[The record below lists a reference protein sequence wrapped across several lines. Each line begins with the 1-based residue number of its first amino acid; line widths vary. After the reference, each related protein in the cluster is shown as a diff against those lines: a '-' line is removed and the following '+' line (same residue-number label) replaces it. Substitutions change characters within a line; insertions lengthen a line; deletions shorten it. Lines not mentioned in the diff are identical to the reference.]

1 MAAIDADRED
11 PHITDLPPDRD
22 PTGDDATIEPV
33 RSVAPGTPRWVMI
46 LGLIGV
52 VLIVAFV
59 VQAVLG
65 GGHGP
70 QMHAPSSDAGGQA
83 ASSSPSHQTADVG
96 VPVDAAHATRTVEVT
111 ALDTLVFEPST
122 IAVSAGETVTLEI
135 TNSGHAAHEFTLGDA
150 AMQQEH
156 TDARAH
162 MPDGMPHDLPN
173 SVRLQPGETKELTW
187 QFSHAGTLEF
197 ACHEPGHYEAGM
209 RGQLTVS

>member
-1 MAAIDADRED
+1 MADQ
-11 PHITDLPPDRD
+11 PPDLDNSPAD
-22 PTGDDATIEPV
+22 PANGRVGA
-33 RSVAPGTPRWVMI
+33 SAPGTPRWVLV
-46 LGLIGV
+46 LGIIAV

-59 VQAVLG
+59 VQAVFG

-70 QMHAPSSDAGGQA
+70 QMHAPSGDAGGQA

-96 VPVDAAHATRTVEVT
+96 RPVDAAHATRTVEVT
-111 ALDTLVFEPST
+111 ALDSFVFEPST
-122 IAVSAGETVTLEI
+122 IAVSAGETVTFEI

-156 TDARAH
+156 ADAMAH

-187 QFSHAGTLEF
+187 QFGHASTIEF

>member
-1 MAAIDADRED
+1 VA
-11 PHITDLPPDRD
+11 DLPPDRD
-22 PTGDDATIEPV
+22 TNPDDPAAGTARAP
-33 RSVAPGTPRWVMI
+33 APGTPRWV
-46 LGLIGV
+46 LGLGIIAV

-83 ASSSPSHQTADVG
+83 DSSSPSEGTADVG
-96 VPVDAAHATRTVEVT
+96 GPADAAHAARTVEVT
-111 ALDTLVFEPST
+111 ALDTMAFEPST
-122 IAVSAGETVTLEI
+122 IDVSAGETVTLEI
-135 TNSGHAAHEFTLGDA
+135 TNSGDTAHEFTLGDT

-156 TDARAH
+156 ADAMAH
-162 MPDGMPHDLPN
+162 LPDGMPHDLPN

-187 QFSHAGTLEF
+187 RFGHAGTLEY

>member
-1 MAAIDADRED
+1 MA
-11 PHITDLPPDRD
+11 DLPPD
-22 PTGDDATIEPV
+22 PASEP
-33 RSVAPGTPRWVMI
+33 RSAAPGTPRWVLV
-46 LGLIGV
+46 LGVIALI
-52 VLIVAFV
+52 LIVAFV

-83 ASSSPSHQTADVG
+83 ASSSPSEGTADVG
-96 VPVDAAHATRTVEVT
+96 GPADAAHAARTVEVI
-111 ALDTLVFEPST
+111 ALDTMTFEPST
-122 IAVSAGETVTLEI
+122 VDVSAGETVTLEI
-135 TNSGHAAHEFTLGDA
+135 TNGGQAAHEFTLGDA

-156 TDARAH
+156 ADAMAH
-162 MPDGMPHDLPN
+162 LPDGMPHDLPN

-187 QFSHAGTLEF
+187 RFGHAGTLEY